1 MNGGRL
7 DWLAE
12 IGGATALA
20 VAGGYAS
27 LKLMPAFAPIAG
39 AGFLAVG
46 FIAMKAVKPEPRRH
60 VLPEFALDRV
70 EADELLLD
78 VVYDEPLLLDHVFEE
93 EDDALLLE
101 DALPKAEPES
111 RVVRLFAHPPMLTPG
126 QLKDR
131 IDRHLAGGP
140 PTSAALSRI
149 SPPQVDASEAL
160 YAALDELKRSLR

>member
-20 VAGGYAS
+20 AAGGYAA
-27 LKLMPAFAPIAG
+27 LKLIPAFAPVAG
-39 AGFLAVG
+39 AGCLAVG
-46 FIAMKAVKPEPRRH
+46 LIAIKAVKPEPRRH

-70 EADELLLD
+70 AADELLLET
-78 VVYDEPLLLDHVFEE
+78 VYEEPLLLEDLFEE
-93 EDDALLLE
+93 QDDALLLE

-111 RVVRLFAHPPMLTPG
+111 RVVQLFAHPAIPTPG

-131 IDRHLAGGP
+131 IDRHLAGAP
-140 PTSAALSRI
+140 QATLSQVT
-149 SPPQVDASEAL
+149 PPQIDASEAL
-160 YAALDELKRSLR
+160 YAALNELKRSLR

>member
-1 MNGGRL
+1 VPRRPL
-7 DWLAE
+7 R
-12 IGGATALA
+12 
-20 VAGGYAS
+20 
-27 LKLMPAFAPIAG
+27 
-39 AGFLAVG
+39 
-46 FIAMKAVKPEPRRH
+46 EPRRH